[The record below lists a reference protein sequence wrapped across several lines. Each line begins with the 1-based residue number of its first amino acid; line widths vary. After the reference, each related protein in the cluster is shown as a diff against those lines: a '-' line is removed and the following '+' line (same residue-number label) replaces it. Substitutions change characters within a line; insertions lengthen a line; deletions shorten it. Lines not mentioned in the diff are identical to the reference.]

1 MKRFNALVALLAVTV
16 VWLIETLLTPHGL
29 YRVLVTLAAQP
40 FRGLRRYA
48 FDLWV
53 SSDQHMNALFA
64 GHPDH
69 TISGRIGVQA
79 MRGRE
84 GYILAEKIVDGLFYL
99 VIRQENHCRKA
110 IERHIKE

>member
-1 MKRFNALVALLAVTV
+1 MKRFNALIALLAVAV
-16 VWLIETLLTPHGL
+16 VWLMETLLTPHGL
-29 YRVLVTLAAQP
+29 YRVVVTLAAQP

-53 SSDQHMNALFA
+53 SSDQYINAIFS

-69 TISGRIGVQA
+69 TISGRIGVHA
-79 MRGRE
+79 SRGRE

-99 VIRQENHCRKA
+99 VIRQKNHCRQS
-110 IERHIKE
+110 IEPHIKE

>member
-1 MKRFNALVALLAVTV
+1 VKRFNALVALLAVTV
-16 VWLIETLLTPHGL
+16 VWLMETFLTPHGI
-29 YRVLVTLAAQP
+29 YRLVITLAAQP
-40 FRGLRRYA
+40 FKGLRKYA
-48 FDLWV
+48 FTLWV
-53 SSDQHMNALFA
+53 SSDQYINALFA

-69 TISGRIGVQA
+69 TISGRIGVNA

-110 IERHIKE
+110 IEPHIKE